1 MNERKSGKI
10 LVSACLAGRKTRYDG
25 AAPAV
30 DPLLR
35 QLMAEDRLVLCCP
48 EVDGGLPVPR
58 PPAEICGGDG
68 EAVWKGQAQVV
79 NRAGETVTAAFCKGA
94 ENALRLARTHDIRSA
109 VLKQKSP
116 SCGTSRIYDGTFSGT
131 LRPGRGITAVL
142 LVENGL
148 HVFSEDEIPAALEA
162 AGIIRPGAI

>member
-25 AAPAV
+25 AAPVV

-79 NRAGETVTAAFCKGA
+79 NRAGEEVTAAFRKGA
-94 ENALRLARTHDIRSA
+94 ENALRLARTHDIR
-109 VLKQKSP
+109 
-116 SCGTSRIYDGTFSGT
+116 
-131 LRPGRGITAVL
+131 
-142 LVENGL
+142 
-148 HVFSEDEIPAALEA
+148 
-162 AGIIRPGAI
+162 